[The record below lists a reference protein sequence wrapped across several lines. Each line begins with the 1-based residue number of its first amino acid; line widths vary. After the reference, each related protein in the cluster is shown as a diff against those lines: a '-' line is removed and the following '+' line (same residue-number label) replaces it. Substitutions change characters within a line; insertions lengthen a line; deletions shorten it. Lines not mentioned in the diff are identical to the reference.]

1 MSQIILIN
9 GIFDILVCGL
19 FLFYVNKYRYL
30 MSKTKLVILS
40 IVSLYFLFLGFLK
53 IRASLEINI
62 WDNFGY
68 SVFGVFNITNSISSL
83 IIIIFLYFNIEFKG
97 KIIKN
102 KNNDND

>member
-9 GIFDILVCGL
+9 GIFNILVCGL
-19 FLFYVNKYRYL
+19 FLFYANKYRYL

-62 WDNFGY
+62 WNDFEY
-68 SVFGVFNITNSISSL
+68 SALGVFNITNSISSVA
-83 IIIIFLYFNIEFKG
+83 IIVFLYSSIRFKG
-97 KIIKN
+97 KIIKDE
-102 KNNDND
+102 NND